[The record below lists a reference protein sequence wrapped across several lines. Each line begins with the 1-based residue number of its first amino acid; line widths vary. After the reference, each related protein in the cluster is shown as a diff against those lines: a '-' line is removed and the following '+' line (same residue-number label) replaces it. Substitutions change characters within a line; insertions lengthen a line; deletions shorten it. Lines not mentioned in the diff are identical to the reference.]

1 MFTCTLMGTSIGP
14 FALKT
19 VDEFGIRR
27 NVVPPI
33 VSVRVFLLS
42 VAGLDGFA
50 WSTTQKW
57 SV

>member
-1 MFTCTLMGTSIGP
+1 MYAMFTCTLMGTSIGP

-19 VDEFGIRR
+19 VDVFGIRR

-33 VSVRVFLLS
+33 VNVRVFLLS

-50 WSTTQKW
+50 
-57 SV
+57 